1 MRWLLAV
8 LLLLPLTAHAAGL
21 RFITIPAKAAEPA
34 MTGVIWT
41 PCAHPAGQVQ
51 AGPLTIPGV
60 RDCPV
65 VGERLPLVVISHG
78 VGGWSLSHHDLAER
92 LANAGFVVAA
102 IDHPEDGGRIPDRT
116 HADALEVWSR
126 RPADISRLIDY
137 MLSAWPDHARIDP
150 RRIGFYGFSRGGFT
164 GLVLIGG
171 QPDTGRLRAVCAD
184 YPKIQTCLQVKAG
197 ARLPN
202 PMPHDP
208 RIRAAVLADPVLSR
222 IFPASG
228 LAAIHVPTQIWAS
241 QYGGDGVV
249 PGEVVAMA
257 RDLPAAPDL
266 HPVKGAAHFSF
277 LVPCDATL
285 RRLAAPICVD
295 PPGFDRLEFHAEMD
309 DAILAFFQAQLAPQH

>member
-1 MRWLLAV
+1 MRWLLIAF
-8 LLLLPLTAHAAGL
+8 LLLPLTAHAAGL
-21 RFITIPAKAAEPA
+21 RFITIPADAAGPE
-34 MTGVIWT
+34 MTGVVWT
-41 PCAHPAGQVQ
+41 PCAAPPGQVQ
-51 AGPLTIPGV
+51 AGPLTVPGV

-65 VGERLPLVVISHG
+65 AGQNLPLVVISHG
-78 VGGWSLSHHDLAER
+78 VGGWSLGHHDLAER
-92 LANAGFVVAA
+92 LADAGFVVAA
-102 IDHPEDGGRIPDRT
+102 IDHPEDGGRIADRAQ
-116 HADALEVWSR
+116 ADALEVWSR

-137 MLSAWPDHARIDP
+137 MLGAWPDHARIDP
-150 RRIGFYGFSRGGFT
+150 ARIGFYGFSRGGFT

-171 QPDTGRLRAVCAD
+171 QPDTDKLRLACAD
-184 YPKIQTCLQVKAG
+184 YPKVETCRQIKAG
-197 ARLPN
+197 ARLPD

-241 QYGGDGVV
+241 QFGGDGVV

-257 RDLPAAPDL
+257 QHLPVAPDL
-266 HPVKGAAHFSF
+266 HAVKGAAHFSF

-295 PPGFDRLEFHAEMD
+295 PPGFDRAAFHAEMNG
-309 DAILAFFQAQLAPQH
+309 AILTFFQAQLAPRH